1 MNRYFIAF
9 LVTTFLY
16 IALIGGYLYSIEK
29 NKSLKSTLI
38 KSEQRVSFTVIAQQ
52 KQNTKQ
58 KSIAKPITKPITKH
72 KPKAIEK
79 PKKKKILKKKK
90 LKPKKKIVKRK
101 FKKINPKKKPVKKSK
116 KIQKTKIKQHRSTSK
131 KNIDNKQIKKREILK
146 NKYFQKIKQIINRNK
161 FYPKMAL
168 RREIEGEVKV
178 SFIIS
183 PKGELISYHIIK
195 GKKVFYKSALKALKN
210 SFPIHPPLNII
221 TKNTKLS
228 IKLKYILQ

>member
-29 NKSLKSTLI
+29 NKSLKSTLK
-38 KSEQRVSFTVIAQQ
+38 KSEQRVSFTVITQQ
-52 KQNTKQ
+52 KQNTKP
-58 KSIAKPITKPITKH
+58 KSIAKPITKP

-146 NKYFQKIKQIINRNK
+146 NKYFQKIRQIINRNK
-161 FYPKMAL
+161 FYPKRAL

-195 GKKVFYKSALKALKN
+195 GKKVFYKSALKALKT
-210 SFPIHPPLNII
+210 SFPLQPPLNII